1 MIQKKYI
8 KPTTR
13 VVFVDL
19 EELMNLAP
27 MSSGAVGPKDTPSDD
42 DVIIGIDNSG
52 FGSSNSGWDD
62 EDEAL

>member
-19 EELMNLAP
+19 EELMNPAP
-27 MSSGAVGPKDTPSDD
+27 QSGVAVGSQDTPGDD
-42 DVIIGIDNSG
+42 DVTIEIDNSG
-52 FGSSNSGWDD
+52 FESSGWDD

>member
-19 EELMNLAP
+19 EELMDLAP
-27 MSSGAVGPKDTPSDD
+27 HSSGAVGSQDTPSNDD
-42 DVIIGIDNSG
+42 ITIEIDNSG

>member
-19 EELMNLAP
+19 EELMDLAP
-27 MSSGAVGPKDTPSDD
+27 MSSGAVGPKDTPSDED
-42 DVIIGIDNSG
+42 ITIGIDNSG

>member
-19 EELMNLAP
+19 EELMTPAP
-27 MSSGAVGPKDTPSDD
+27 QSGAAVGPKDTPSND
-42 DVIIGIDNSG
+42 DVTIGIDNSDL
-52 FGSSNSGWDD
+52 GSSSWDD

>member
-19 EELMNLAP
+19 EELMDLAP
-27 MSSGAVGPKDTPSDD
+27 HSSGAVGSQDTPSND
-42 DVIIGIDNSG
+42 DVTIEIDNSG

>member
-19 EELMNLAP
+19 EELMDLAP
-27 MSSGAVGPKDTPSDD
+27 QSSGAVGSQDTPSND
-42 DVIIGIDNSG
+42 DVTIEIDNSG

>member
-19 EELMNLAP
+19 EELMIPAP
-27 MSSGAVGPKDTPSDD
+27 QSCAAVGPKDTPSND
-42 DVIIGIDNSG
+42 DVTIEIDNSD
-52 FGSSNSGWDD
+52 FGSSGWDD

>member
-19 EELMNLAP
+19 EELMTPAP
-27 MSSGAVGPKDTPSDD
+27 QSGAAVGPTDTPSND
-42 DVIIGIDNSG
+42 DVTIGIDNSDL
-52 FGSSNSGWDD
+52 GSSSWDD

>member
-19 EELMNLAP
+19 EELMNPAP
-27 MSSGAVGPKDTPSDD
+27 QSGVAVGSQDTPGDD
-42 DVIIGIDNSG
+42 DVTIEINNSG
-52 FGSSNSGWDD
+52 FGSSGWDD

>member
-19 EELMNLAP
+19 EELMDLAP
-27 MSSGAVGPKDTPSDD
+27 HSSGAVGSQDIPSND
-42 DVIIGIDNSG
+42 DVTIEIDNSG

>member
-19 EELMNLAP
+19 EELMDRAP
-27 MSSGAVGPKDTPSDD
+27 YSNAVVSNDEPSVD
-42 DVIIGIDNSG
+42 DVIINIDNNG
-52 FGSSNSGWDD
+52 FGNSGWDD

>member
-13 VVFVDL
+13 VVHVDV
-19 EELMNLAP
+19 EELMDRAP
-27 MSSGAVGPKDTPSDD
+27 YSNAVVSNDETSVD
-42 DVIIGIDNSG
+42 DVIIDIDNNG
-52 FGSSNSGWDD
+52 FGNSGWDD

>member
-13 VVFVDL
+13 VVFVDV
-19 EELMNLAP
+19 EELMDRAP
-27 MSSGAVGPKDTPSDD
+27 YSNAVVSNDETSVD
-42 DVIIGIDNSG
+42 DVIIDIDNNG
-52 FGSSNSGWDD
+52 FGNSGWDD

>member
-19 EELMNLAP
+19 EELMDRAP
-27 MSSGAVGPKDTPSDD
+27 YSNAVVSNDETSVD
-42 DVIIGIDNSG
+42 DVIIDIDNNG
-52 FGSSNSGWDD
+52 FGNSDWDN

>member
-13 VVFVDL
+13 VVLVDV
-19 EELMNLAP
+19 EELMDRAP
-27 MSSGAVGPKDTPSDD
+27 YSNAVVSNDETSVD
-42 DVIIGIDNSG
+42 DVIIDIDNNG
-52 FGSSNSGWDD
+52 FGNSGWDD

>member
-13 VVFVDL
+13 VVLVDV
-19 EELMNLAP
+19 EELMDIAKQSNGTI
-27 MSSGAVGPKDTPSDD
+27 SSQDTPSDY
-42 DVIIGIDNSG
+42 DVTIEIDNSS

>member
-19 EELMNLAP
+19 EELMDRAP
-27 MSSGAVGPKDTPSDD
+27 YSNAVVSNDEPSVD
-42 DVIIGIDNSG
+42 DVIIDIDNNG
-52 FGSSNSGWDD
+52 FGNSDWDD

>member
-19 EELMNLAP
+19 EELMTPAP
-27 MSSGAVGPKDTPSDD
+27 QSCAAVSPKDTPSND
-42 DVIIGIDNSG
+42 DVTIEIDNSG
-52 FGSSNSGWDD
+52 FGSSAWDD

>member
-19 EELMNLAP
+19 EELMNPAP
-27 MSSGAVGPKDTPSDD
+27 QSSGAVGSQDTPSDN
-42 DVIIGIDNSG
+42 DVTIDIDNNG
-52 FGSSNSGWDD
+52 FGNSGWDD

>member
-19 EELMNLAP
+19 EELMIPAP
-27 MSSGAVGPKDTPSDD
+27 QSGVAVGPQDTPGDD
-42 DVIIGIDNSG
+42 DVTIEIANSG
-52 FGSSNSGWDD
+52 FGSSGWDD

>member
-19 EELMNLAP
+19 EELMDLAP
-27 MSSGAVGPKDTPSDD
+27 HSSGAVGPQDTPSDD

-52 FGSSNSGWDD
+52 FGSSNSDWDD

>member
-19 EELMNLAP
+19 EELMDIVKV
-27 MSSGAVGPKDTPSDD
+27 SSAAVGTQDTPSNE
-42 DVIIGIDNSG
+42 DVTIRIDNSG
-52 FGSSNSGWDD
+52 IGSSNSGWDD

>member
-13 VVFVDL
+13 VVHVDL

-27 MSSGAVGPKDTPSDD
+27 QSSGVVGSDDTPSDD

>member
-19 EELMNLAP
+19 EELMDRAP
-27 MSSGAVGPKDTPSDD
+27 YSNAVVSNDETSVDD
-42 DVIIGIDNSG
+42 IIIDIDNNG
-52 FGSSNSGWDD
+52 FGNSDWDN

>member
-13 VVFVDL
+13 VVLVDV
-19 EELMNLAP
+19 EELMDRAP
-27 MSSGAVGPKDTPSDD
+27 YSNAVVSNDETSVD
-42 DVIIGIDNSG
+42 DVIIDIDNSS

>member
-19 EELMNLAP
+19 EELMIPAP
-27 MSSGAVGPKDTPSDD
+27 QSGVAVGPQDTPGDD
-42 DVIIGIDNSG
+42 DVTIEIDNSG
-52 FGSSNSGWDD
+52 FGSSGWDD

>member
-19 EELMNLAP
+19 EELMNPAP
-27 MSSGAVGPKDTPSDD
+27 QSCAAVGPKDTPSND
-42 DVIIGIDNSG
+42 DVTIEIDNSG
-52 FGSSNSGWDD
+52 FGSSGWDD

>member
-1 MIQKKYI
+1 MIQKKDI

-13 VVFVDL
+13 VVHVDL
-19 EELMNLAP
+19 EELMDLAP
-27 MSSGAVGPKDTPSDD
+27 QSSGVVGSDDTPSDD

>member
-19 EELMNLAP
+19 EELMNPAP
-27 MSSGAVGPKDTPSDD
+27 QSCAAVGPKDTPSND
-42 DVIIGIDNSG
+42 DVTIEIDNSD
-52 FGSSNSGWDD
+52 FGSSGWDD

>member
-19 EELMNLAP
+19 EELMTPAP
-27 MSSGAVGPKDTPSDD
+27 QSGAAVSPKDTPSND
-42 DVIIGIDNSG
+42 DVTIGIDNSG
-52 FGSSNSGWDD
+52 FGSSSSDWDD

>member
-19 EELMNLAP
+19 EELMDRAP
-27 MSSGAVGPKDTPSDD
+27 YSNAVVSNDESSVD
-42 DVIIGIDNSG
+42 DVIIDIDNNG
-52 FGSSNSGWDD
+52 FGNSDWDD

>member
-13 VVFVDL
+13 VVLVDV
-19 EELMNLAP
+19 EELMDIVPL
-27 MSSGAVGPKDTPSDD
+27 SSGAVSSQDTPSDD

-52 FGSSNSGWDD
+52 FGSSNSDWDD

>member
-19 EELMNLAP
+19 EELMDLAP
-27 MSSGAVGPKDTPSDD
+27 QSSGAVGSVDTPSDN
-42 DVIIGIDNSG
+42 DVTIDIDNSG
-52 FGSSNSGWDD
+52 FGNSNSGWND

>member
-13 VVFVDL
+13 VVHVDL
-19 EELMNLAP
+19 EELMDLAP
-27 MSSGAVGPKDTPSDD
+27 QSSGVVGPKDTPSDED
-42 DVIIGIDNSG
+42 ITIGIDNSG

>member
-19 EELMNLAP
+19 EELMDLAP
-27 MSSGAVGPKDTPSDD
+27 QSSGAVGSDDTPSDN
-42 DVIIGIDNSG
+42 DVTIDIDNSG
-52 FGSSNSGWDD
+52 FGNSGWDD

>member
-19 EELMNLAP
+19 EELMDLAP
-27 MSSGAVGPKDTPSDD
+27 HSSGAVGSPDTPSND
-42 DVIIGIDNSG
+42 DVTIEIDNSG

>member
-19 EELMNLAP
+19 EELMDLAP
-27 MSSGAVGPKDTPSDD
+27 LSSGAVGSQDTSSDD
-42 DVIIGIDNSG
+42 DVIIRIDNSG
-52 FGSSNSGWDD
+52 FGSSNSDWDD

>member
-13 VVFVDL
+13 VVLVDV
-19 EELMNLAP
+19 EELMDRAP
-27 MSSGAVGPKDTPSDD
+27 YSNAVVSNDETSVDD
-42 DVIIGIDNSG
+42 IIIDIDNNG
-52 FGSSNSGWDD
+52 FGNSGWDD

>member
-19 EELMNLAP
+19 EELMDLAP
-27 MSSGAVGPKDTPSDD
+27 QSSGAVGSDDTPSDN
-42 DVIIGIDNSG
+42 DVTIDIDNSG
-52 FGSSNSGWDD
+52 FGNSNSGWND